1 MFSRPVGPVHT
12 SCLPERNIDLS
23 KTHGYSHDHQ
33 LRVVCRQLPLQMSTC
48 PSVLQLLISFCCSQ
62 SLTVQF
68 GRTGQADKGRVAG
81 VKEQGFQS
89 RATWGPIPAL
99 LLAAV

>member
-1 MFSRPVGPVHT
+1 MLSRPAGPVYT
-12 SCLPERNIDLS
+12 SCLPEQNIDLS

-33 LRVVCRQLPLQMSTC
+33 LSVICRQLPLQMSACT
-48 PSVLQLLISFCCSQ
+48 SVLQFLISFCCSE

-68 GRTGQADKGRVAG
+68 GRTGQADKGRVASN
-81 VKEQGFQS
+81 KEQGFQS
-89 RATWGPIPAL
+89 QATWGPIPAL